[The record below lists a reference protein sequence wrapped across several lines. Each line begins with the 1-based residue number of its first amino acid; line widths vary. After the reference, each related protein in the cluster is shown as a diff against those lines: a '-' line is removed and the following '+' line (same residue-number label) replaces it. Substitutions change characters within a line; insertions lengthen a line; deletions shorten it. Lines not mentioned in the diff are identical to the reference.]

1 MGKFEFAYI
10 NKFDCSAVDY
20 AFTSKLHK
28 INNIINFKIVVEII
42 SPQIPLVLELDT
54 VIDKTD
60 NNNNTN
66 IIHPEQLQK

>member
-1 MGKFEFAYI
+1 VNSLTYI

-42 SPQIPLVLELDT
+42 SPHMPLVLELDT
-54 VIDKTD
+54 IVDET
-60 NNNNTN
+60 NNNTN
-66 IIHPEQLQK
+66 VIQSQK